1 MGSQSLQAVH
11 LRATCKELE
20 VNGMVARRLMTALL
34 LALVVSGLFT
44 FWLSRKLGGSR
55 TVEAANHKY
64 VAAAQNLD
72 PGTVISASTLKL
84 VDWPSGVPLEG
95 SFTKPEDVANRTL
108 LYPVAAGQP
117 IQERSLAA
125 LGAGIG
131 LSAKIPDGMRAM
143 SLRDDEVVGVAGFL
157 LPGTHVDVIVTYH
170 SAQNNDTTSDIVL
183 QDVQVL
189 AAGQKTQADPD
200 GKAATTNVVTLLVS
214 PGDAQ
219 KLTLATAQGTVHF
232 VLRNGSDRLKVN
244 QQPAK
249 FYMPTSNVPVPRFTG
264 AQIPVPAAPAPR
276 KPDVVVEKKAYVVQT
291 VRGDKSTEEK
301 F

>member
-1 MGSQSLQAVH
+1 
-11 LRATCKELE
+11 
-20 VNGMVARRLMTALL
+20 MVARRLMTALL
-34 LALVVSGLFT
+34 LALAVSGLFT
-44 FWLSRKLGGSR
+44 FWLSRKLGSSH

-72 PGTVISASTLKL
+72 PGTVLSAAQLKM
-84 VDWPSGVPLEG
+84 VDWPSSVPVEG
-95 SFTKPEDVANRTL
+95 SFLKPEDVANRTL

-125 LGAGIG
+125 AGAGIG

-170 SAQNNDTTSDIVL
+170 NAQTNDTTSDIVL

-189 AAGQKTQADPD
+189 AAGQKMQADPD

-219 KLTLATAQGTVHF
+219 KLTLATAQGSVHF

-244 QQPAK
+244 QTPTK
-249 FYMPTSNVPVPRFTG
+249 FFMPSTG
-264 AQIPVPAAPAPR
+264 AAPSRAVSLPPLQGPAAPAAAPVR
-276 KPDVVVEKKAYVVQT
+276 KPEVVAEKKQYVVQT
-291 VRGDKSTEEK
+291 VRGDKATEEK

>member
-1 MGSQSLQAVH
+1 
-11 LRATCKELE
+11 
-20 VNGMVARRLMTALL
+20 MVARRLMTALL
-34 LALVVSGLFT
+34 LALAVSGLFT
-44 FWLSRKLGGSR
+44 FWLSRKLGSSR

-72 PGTVISASTLKL
+72 PGAVISASSLKM

-95 SFTKPEDVANRTL
+95 SFSKPEDVANRTL
-108 LYPVAAGQP
+108 LYPVSAGQP

-125 LGAGIG
+125 VGAGIG

-170 SAQNNDTTSDIVL
+170 SAQSNDTTSDIVL

-219 KLTLATAQGTVHF
+219 KLTLASSQGTVHF

-249 FYMPTSNVPVPRFTG
+249 FYMPTSNVPAPRIAG
-264 AQIPVPAAPAPR
+264 PPVLGPAATPAPR

-291 VRGDKSTEEK
+291 VRGDKATEEK

>member
-1 MGSQSLQAVH
+1 
-11 LRATCKELE
+11 
-20 VNGMVARRLMTALL
+20 MVARRLMTALL

-55 TVEAANHKY
+55 TVQAANHRY

-72 PGTVISASTLKL
+72 PGTVISATTLKL

-125 LGAGIG
+125 AGAGIG

-157 LPGTHVDVIVTYH
+157 LPGTHVDVLVTCH
-170 SAQNNDTTSDIVL
+170 SPQNNETTSSIVL

-214 PGDAQ
+214 PTDAE
-219 KLTLATAQGTVHF
+219 KLTLATAQGSVHF
-232 VLRNGSDRLKVN
+232 VLRNGSDRERIVD
-244 QQPAK
+244 QPTK
-249 FYMPTSNVPVPRFTG
+249 FFTSGTVVASSRPAGLPPVAAPS
-264 AQIPVPAAPAPR
+264 PAAHKVEPTP
-276 KPDVVVEKKAYVVQT
+276 EKKPYIVQT
-291 VRGDKSTEEK
+291 VRGDKATEEK